1 MEKDLYRLDEDSY
14 YDEPHPKDAIFLHH
28 SGSFYRPDWLVKSW
42 DRDKTESTNKI
53 RHGAAFAIGGKD
65 VVAKSSDSWDG
76 KIVQAFDPHC
86 WSHSLSI
93 KTKSNTFL
101 NQKSI
106 SIEICNFGPLDLTLE
121 GKFFSD
127 SKILIPEDQVV
138 ELDSPYRGFKYFHKY
153 SHKQLESLRG
163 LIKELSHK
171 FEIDLAKGLKKEIQK
186 SSLKLPQD
194 VSTEKLQKWLN
205 KNGFV
210 DDRGEKLMEN
220 GILDQKTKYAIEQI
234 GKNPFSINAS
244 ALNGSGGLWSH
255 SNVRG
260 DVYDLSPQPDLI
272 EMIKSL

>member
-42 DRDKTESTNKI
+42 DRDKSESTNKI
-53 RHGAAFAIGGKD
+53 RYGAAFAIGGKD
-65 VVAKSSDSWDG
+65 VVAKSGDTWDG
-76 KIVQAFDPHC
+76 KVVQAFSPEC

-106 SIEICNFGPLDLTLE
+106 SIEICNFGPLDLTL
-121 GKFFSD
+121 GGRFFSD
-127 SKILIPEDQVV
+127 SKIFIPEDQVV

-153 SHKQLESLRG
+153 SQKQLESLSG
-163 LIKELSHK
+163 LIKELSQK
-171 FEIDLAKGLKKEIQK
+171 FEIDLTKGLKKEIQK
-186 SSLKLPQD
+186 SYLKLPQD
-194 VSTEKLQKWLN
+194 LPTEKLQKWLN
-205 KNGFV
+205 KNGFF
-210 DDRGEKLMEN
+210 DDRGEKLIEN

-234 GKNPFSINAS
+234 GKNPFSINAL
-244 ALNGSGGLWSH
+244 ALYGSSGLWSH

-260 DVYDLSPQPDLI
+260 DVFDLSPQPDLI

>member
-28 SGSFYRPDWLVKSW
+28 SGSFHRPDWLVQSW
-42 DRDKTESTNKI
+42 DRDKSESTNKI
-53 RHGAAFAIGGKD
+53 RYGAAFAIGGKD
-65 VVAKSSDSWDG
+65 LVESTQDEWDG
-76 KIVQAFDPHC
+76 KVIQAFDPSC
-86 WSHSLSI
+86 WSHNLSI
-93 KTKSNTFL
+93 KAKNNTFL
-101 NQKSI
+101 NQKSVA
-106 SIEICNFGPLDLTLE
+106 IEICNFGPLDLTLD
-121 GKFFSD
+121 GRFFSD

-138 ELDSPYRGFKYFHKY
+138 ELDSAYRGFKYFHKY
-153 SHKQLESLRG
+153 SDKQLESVSELV
-163 LIKELSHK
+163 KELSSR
-171 FEIDLAKGLKKEIQK
+171 FEIDLVKGLKREIQK

-194 VSTEKLQKWLN
+194 MPTDKLQKWLN

-234 GKNPFSINAS
+234 GKNPFSINPL

-260 DVYDLSPQPDLI
+260 DVFDLFPQPELI

>member
-42 DRDKTESTNKI
+42 DRDKSESTNKI
-53 RHGAAFAIGGKD
+53 RYGAAFAIGGKD
-65 VVAKSSDSWDG
+65 VVAKSGDTWDG
-76 KIVQAFDPHC
+76 KVVQAFSPEC

-106 SIEICNFGPLDLTLE
+106 SIEICNFGPLDLTLD
-121 GKFFSD
+121 GRFFSD

-153 SHKQLESLRG
+153 SQKQLESLSG
-163 LIKELSHK
+163 LIKELSQK
-171 FEIDLAKGLKKEIQK
+171 FEIDLTKGLKKEIQK

-194 VSTEKLQKWLN
+194 LPTEKLQKWLN
-205 KNGFV
+205 KNGFF
-210 DDRGEKLMEN
+210 DDRGEKLIEN

-234 GKNPFSINAS
+234 GKNPFSINAL
-244 ALNGSGGLWSH
+244 ALYGSSGLWSH

-260 DVYDLSPQPDLI
+260 DVFDLFPQPDLI

>member
-1 MEKDLYRLDEDSY
+1 MEKDLYRLNEDSY
-14 YDEPHPKDAIFLHH
+14 YNEPHPKDAIFLHH

-53 RHGAAFAIGGKD
+53 RYGAAFAIGGKD
-65 VVAKSSDSWDG
+65 VVAKSGDSWDG

-93 KTKSNTFL
+93 KIKSNTFL

-153 SHKQLESLRG
+153 SSKQLESLSG
-163 LIKELSHK
+163 LIKKLSYK
-171 FEIDLAKGLKKEIQK
+171 FDIDLAKGLKKEIEK

-220 GILDQKTKYAIEQI
+220 GLLDQKTKYAIEQI
-234 GKNPFSINAS
+234 GKNPLSINVS

-260 DVYDLSPQPDLI
+260 DVFDISPQPDLI

>member
-28 SGSFYRPDWLVKSW
+28 SGSFYRPDWLVQSW
-42 DRDKTESTNKI
+42 DRDKSESTNKI
-53 RHGAAFAIGGKD
+53 RYGAAFAIGGKD
-65 VVAKSSDSWDG
+65 VVAKSGDTWDG
-76 KIVQAFDPHC
+76 KVVQAFDPGC

-106 SIEICNFGPLDLTLE
+106 SIEICNFGPLDLTLD
-121 GKFFSD
+121 GRFFSD

-138 ELDSPYRGFKYFHKY
+138 ELDSAYRGFKYFHKY
-153 SHKQLESLRG
+153 SEKQLESLSG
-163 LIKELSHK
+163 LIKELSYK
-171 FEIDLAKGLKKEIQK
+171 FEIDLAKGLKREIQK

-194 VSTEKLQKWLN
+194 MPTDKLQKWLN

-234 GKNPFSINAS
+234 GKNPFSINAL
-244 ALNGSGGLWSH
+244 ALYGSGGLWSH

-260 DVYDLSPQPDLI
+260 DVFDLFPQPELI

>member
-65 VVAKSSDSWDG
+65 VVAKSGDSWDG

-138 ELDSPYRGFKYFHKY
+138 ELDYPYRGFKYFHKY
-153 SHKQLESLRG
+153 SHKQLESLSG
-163 LIKELSHK
+163 LIKELSHR
-171 FEIDLAKGLKKEIQK
+171 FEIDLAKGLKREIQK

-260 DVYDLSPQPDLI
+260 DVFDLSPQPDLI